1 MMTQQSIL
9 DSDTS
14 EPDLIKERDD
24 ALTTRC
30 LAWSRRLSLG
40 AAIIALL
47 AALGWILEIRFLTT
61 LHPALPAMQPNT
73 AVGLILS
80 AAAILLTADR
90 RRSPQRS
97 LAAAALGAAASLV
110 AWVTLA
116 EIIFEWDTVVEQLG
130 LDVIGVSAGA
140 YTTGSSPQAAATLAV
155 LGTGIVTHNLR
166 HVPVRVGH
174 LCALAVAAN
183 AVVAMT
189 GYIFDTAQFYGFPV
203 VAPAVGMA
211 LPTTIAFILLALAL
225 LFSRPAAGMMSL
237 VSSDTPSG
245 GIARRILLVG
255 ILAPPLVGGATRLGE
270 VAGWYGVNVQSS
282 LFVVVVVALVLRTT
296 WLAARQAERDELR
309 TLTALEDFRTANE
322 KLQRALDDRRVFAA
336 LIENSPDFI
345 AIADPSGR
353 PVYLNPAG
361 RQMVGLAADRPIEK
375 TRIQDYYP
383 PDQRSFASNVILKSV
398 MDQGQWKGDTY
409 YRNWETEESIPVFDE
424 HFIIRDGERGRLLG
438 MGTITRDI
446 SDLRRTQDQLRLSEA
461 KYSGIVSVSPDAI
474 VSIDEKHRITLFNE
488 GAERIFGYSSGE
500 TLGAPIDML
509 IPDRLRATQREHLE
523 QFAASDETVWRMGGP
538 TPILGLRKNGEEFP
552 ADVVISKLHLRGT
565 LLMTL
570 TVRDVTAR
578 KRIER
583 EQSFLAEVG
592 TVLSSTL
599 DYDETL
605 KNIAQLAV
613 RDLADFCIVEVNPS
627 DGGFRRVRVASR
639 DPAKSWISDSLTQA
653 SSARSRRPLLGSVFD
668 NKRPVLVEHAS
679 AETIAAWFQSEQQR
693 RALTATEPRSI
704 IAVPLLARGKLLGQ
718 IVLLSSGSS
727 PAYGPADV
735 RLAEELARRATLSL
749 ENSRLF
755 AEARRAVALR
765 DDVLAIVSHDLRTP
779 VVAIGVVATLLRQAE
794 QIDASELER
803 LAGSM
808 ERSVEE
814 MHLLIDDLLDLAK
827 IQSGTF
833 SLQTY
838 AEKLNQVVTPVI
850 DGMSVLAEA
859 KHHSLQVDLPA
870 ELPEVA
876 IDARRVGQV
885 MSNLVGNAI
894 KFTPDGGT
902 IRVAARQERHAVVVS
917 VTDTGAGIPP
927 DQLRHIFDRSWQA
940 QRARHTTSGLG
951 LSIAKGIVE
960 AHGGTIW
967 AESEVGKGSS
977 FSFTLPLTA

>member
-1 MMTQQSIL
+1 MITQRPLESI
-9 DSDTS
+9 DTS
-14 EPDLIKERDD
+14 ERDSVKERDD
-24 ALTTRC
+24 SLTTRC
-30 LAWSRRLSLG
+30 LVWSRRLSVY

-47 AALGWILEIRFLTT
+47 AALGWILDIGILTT

-73 AVGLILS
+73 AVGLILC
-80 AAAILLTADR
+80 AAAIVLTADR

-97 LAAAALGAAASLV
+97 LAAAALAAAASLLGFLTLTEIFFGWERLLERFGV
-110 AWVTLA
+110 AMIA
-116 EIIFEWDTVVEQLG
+116 P
-130 LDVIGVSAGA
+130 SAGYPA
-140 YTTGSSPQAAATLAV
+140 GSSPQAAATLAV

-174 LCALAVAAN
+174 LCALAAAAN

-189 GYIFDTAQFYGFPV
+189 GFIFDTAQFYGFPV
-203 VAPAVGMA
+203 VTPAVGMA
-211 LPTTIAFILLALAL
+211 LPTTVAFVLLALAL

-237 VSSDTPSG
+237 ISSDTPSG
-245 GIARRILLVG
+245 RIARRILLVG
-255 ILAPPLVGGATRLGE
+255 ILAPPIVGGLTRLG
-270 VAGWYGVNVQSS
+270 VFAGWYGVNVQSS

-296 WLAARQAERDELR
+296 WLAARQAEREELQAVEA
-309 TLTALEDFRTANE
+309 LTDFRIANE

-345 AIADPSGR
+345 GIADPSGR

-361 RQMVGLAADRPIEK
+361 RQMVGLSPDHPIEG

-383 PDQRSFASNVILKSV
+383 PEHRSFASSVILKSM
-398 MDQGQWKGDTY
+398 MDRGQWKGDTY
-409 YRNWETEESIPVFDE
+409 FRNWQTEDSIPVFDE
-424 HFIIRDGERGRLLG
+424 HFLIRDREQGRLLG

-446 SDLRRTQDQLRLSEA
+446 SDLRRAQDQLRLSEA

-474 VSIDEKHRITLFNE
+474 VSIDERHRITLFNE
-488 GAERIFGYSSGE
+488 SAERIFGYSRAE
-500 TLGAPIDML
+500 ALGAPLDML
-509 IPDRLRATQREHLE
+509 IPDRLRATQREHL
-523 QFAASDETVWRMGGP
+523 QRFAASDEATWRMGGP
-538 TPILGLRKNGEEFP
+538 TPVLGLRKSGEEFP
-552 ADVVISKLHLRGT
+552 SDVAISKLHIGGT
-565 LLMTL
+565 LMMTL
-570 TVRDVTAR
+570 TVRDVTVQ
-578 KRIER
+578 KRVER

-592 TVLSSTL
+592 TALSSTL

-605 KNIAQLAV
+605 KNTAHLAV
-613 RDLADFCIVEVNPS
+613 RDLADFCIVEVNPP

-639 DPAKSWISDSLTQA
+639 DPAKAWIADVLTQA
-653 SSARSRRPLLGSVFD
+653 APGRGRRSFMGSVLD
-668 NKRPVLVEHAS
+668 NKRPVLMEQMS
-679 AETIAAWFQSEQQR
+679 AETIASWFQTEQQR
-693 RALTATEPRSI
+693 RALRATEPKSLL
-704 IAVPLLARGKLLGQ
+704 AVPLLARGKLLGQ
-718 IVLLSSGSS
+718 IVLISSTSS
-727 PAYGPADV
+727 PGYGRADV
-735 RLAEELARRATLSL
+735 RLAEELARRATLSI
-749 ENSRLF
+749 ENSWLF

-779 VVAIGVVATLLRQAE
+779 VVAIGVVATLLRQTE
-794 QIDASELER
+794 HIDASELER

-833 SLQTY
+833 ALQTY
-838 AEKLNQVVTPVI
+838 AERLDQVVTPVI
-850 DGMSVLAEA
+850 DRMSVLAEA
-859 KHHSLQVDLPA
+859 KHHSLQVDLPP

-894 KFTPDGGT
+894 KFTPEGGT
-902 IRVAARQERHAVVVS
+902 IRVAARQQPHAVIVS
-917 VTDTGAGIPP
+917 VADTGAGIPP